1 MLEQVEELQLQL
13 VHLLVE
19 VVHKTL
25 VEVVVVLLVNLFLM
39 VIVVVLVVPV
49 LF

>member
-13 VHLLVE
+13 VHLSVE
-19 VVHKTL
+19 VAHKTL
-25 VEVVVVLLVNLFLM
+25 VEVVVVLLVKVSLM

-49 LF
+49 LS